1 MMRPGRIV
9 VGVLL
14 ASVLLGA
21 CVPQAER
28 RDEEA
33 KREKLVAIHT
43 QLGATYLARNQLDV
57 AQQELDRA
65 LQLGPDDSQ
74 ANHIMGL
81 LQLRLKNE
89 KKAEEYLKRAI
100 DEKPDNSD
108 ARNSYGVF
116 LCERGRLDEAD
127 KEFREALKN
136 PLYRDPQQANV
147 NAGLCRLK
155 TSDWKGAEAYFR
167 AALKANP
174 RLPAALVNMA
184 RVSLETGEP
193 LSARGFIQR
202 FFAAAGDTPESLL
215 LAFRIE
221 RALGAKDAQAT
232 YAVRLRGKFPDS
244 AEAKQL
250 RTLTGR

>member
-1 MMRPGRIV
+1 MRPHWV
-9 VGVLL
+9 VAGALL
-14 ASVLLGA
+14 SAVLLGA

-28 RDEEA
+28 KADEA
-33 KREKLVAIHT
+33 KQERLVTVHT
-43 QLGATYLARNQLDV
+43 ELGALYLTRNQLDV

-65 LQLGPDDSQ
+65 LELGPDDSQ
-74 ANHIMGL
+74 ANHVMGL
-81 LQLRLKNE
+81 LQIRLKHDD
-89 KKAEEYLKRAI
+89 KAERYLKRAI
-100 DEKPDNSD
+100 EEGPDNSD

-116 LCERGRLDEAD
+116 LCEHGRLDEAD
-127 KEFREALKN
+127 KQFREALKN
-136 PLYRDPQQANV
+136 PLYKYPEQANV

-155 TSDWKGAEAYFR
+155 KSDWAEASSYFR
-167 AALKANP
+167 AALKADP
-174 RLPAALVNMA
+174 RQPSALVNMA
-184 RVSLETGEP
+184 RISLETGET

-202 FFAAAGDTPESLL
+202 FFAVAGDTPESLL

>member
-1 MMRPGRIV
+1 MKPVRVV
-9 VGVLL
+9 VGALL
-14 ASVLLGA
+14 SAVLLGA

-28 RDEEA
+28 KAEDA
-33 KREKLVAIHT
+33 KHERLVAIHT
-43 QLGATYLARNQLDV
+43 ELGATYLARNQLDV

-65 LQLGPDDSQ
+65 LELGPDDSQ

-81 LQLRLKNE
+81 LQIRLKNDE
-89 KKAEEYLKRAI
+89 KAAHYLERAI
-100 DEKPDNSD
+100 AERPDNSD

-116 LCERGRLDEAD
+116 LCEHGRLDEAD
-127 KEFREALKN
+127 KQFREALKN
-136 PLYRDPQQANV
+136 PLYRSPEQANV

-155 TSDWKGAEAYFR
+155 KSDWTAAASYFR
-167 AALKANP
+167 AALKTDP
-174 RLPAALVNMA
+174 RQPSALVNMA

-202 FFAAAGDTPESLL
+202 FFAVAGDTPESLL

-221 RALGAKDAQAT
+221 RTLGAKDAQAT

-244 AEAKQL
+244 AEARQL

>member
-1 MMRPGRIV
+1 MRAGRIA
-9 VGVLL
+9 VGVLFVCAL
-14 ASVLLGA
+14 FGA

-28 RDEEA
+28 RDEAA
-33 KREKLVAIHT
+33 KRQKLIAVHT
-43 QLGATYLARNQLDV
+43 ELGATYLARNQLEV

-65 LQLGPDDSQ
+65 LQIGPDDSQ

-81 LQLRLKNE
+81 LQLRLKND
-89 KKAEEYLKRAI
+89 KKAEKYLKRAV
-100 DEKPDNSD
+100 EENPDNSD
-108 ARNSYGVF
+108 AHNSYGVF

-127 KEFREALKN
+127 REFQVALKN
-136 PLYRDPQQANV
+136 PLYREPQQANV
-147 NAGLCRLK
+147 NAGLCRIK
-155 TSDWKGAEAYFR
+155 ASDWVGANHYFR
-167 AALKANP
+167 AALKINP
-174 RLPAALVNMA
+174 RLPSALVNMA
-184 RVSLETGEP
+184 RVSLEMGDP

-215 LAFRIE
+215 LAYRIE
-221 RALGAKDAQAT
+221 RVLGAKDAQAT